1 VFLYSLCVFGPFF
14 TPTAGYDFRKEHRYG
29 ICRTGYG
36 VVLQLSYDRNPFYF
50 LLLSGGETEDEVT
63 TEFGNTKTASIKS
76 N

>member
-1 VFLYSLCVFGPFF
+1 MGFVDL
-14 TPTAGYDFRKEHRYG
+14 
-29 ICRTGYG
+29 I
-36 VVLQLSYDRNPFYF
+36 QLSNDRNPFYF